1 MDVFFWNIVNSSNK
15 PEEISS
21 HFDSSD
27 PLINLF
33 SEFNIIISENGKLLL
48 GTETKNDISM
58 MSYIAK
64 ETIELRNKIMLF
76 TLTDRKEIDGSS
88 YAKYVCHGCGTEI
101 DFSKDICPSCK
112 IKAPSCIICFNNP
125 ESLDEVSF
133 MICCRNYVHS
143 DHLQS
148 WMDDNGNCPYCRR
161 VNPISVKVVEFISSE
176 IHQVTL

>member
-1 MDVFFWNIVNSSNK
+1 MDVFFWNIINSSNK

-21 HFDSSD
+21 HFDLSD

-48 GTETKNDISM
+48 GTETKTDISM

-88 YAKYVCHGCGTEI
+88 YVKYVCHGCGTEI
-101 DFSKDICPSCK
+101 DFS
-112 IKAPSCIICFNNP
+112 
-125 ESLDEVSF
+125 
-133 MICCRNYVHS
+133 
-143 DHLQS
+143 
-148 WMDDNGNCPYCRR
+148 
-161 VNPISVKVVEFISSE
+161 
-176 IHQVTL
+176 